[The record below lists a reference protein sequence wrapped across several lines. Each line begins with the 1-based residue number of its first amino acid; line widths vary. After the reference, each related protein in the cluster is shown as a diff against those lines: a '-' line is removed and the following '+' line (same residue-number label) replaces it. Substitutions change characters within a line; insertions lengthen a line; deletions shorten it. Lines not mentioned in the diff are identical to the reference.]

1 MTALK
6 KFAALAAVAAIG
18 GAAYLSGFGREAVDA
33 MQTRLAAAK
42 AERDVK
48 SGSTATLAPAVSVA
62 PVEVRDF
69 VETVL
74 VTGSLVPRDE
84 ILVSPEIEG
93 LRVLD
98 LKVDE
103 GDRVIKGQVLA
114 TLVADTLDAQLAQS
128 DAEMVRAD
136 AAIAR
141 AKSQIAEAEARA
153 KEAARALDRARPL
166 KKQGWIA
173 DSTVDQREAA
183 ARSSAAL
190 VVAAR
195 DALKVAEAE
204 KAQVAARRRELDWR
218 RGNVEVKSPADGIV
232 SRRTARVGGMA
243 VAAGEP
249 MFRIIARGEIE
260 LDAEVTEAQIL
271 KLKIGQPVVVTAGGG
286 VEANGKVRLISP
298 EINPA
303 TRLGKVRVFLG
314 ESPNLRIGAFAS
326 GTIETARAR
335 GRSVPVSAIGYS
347 GQGTTALAVIGDK
360 VQQRN
365 VVTGLTSDGYIEVKD
380 GLSEGEL
387 VVARAGTFLRDGDIV
402 RPVLPE
408 AGKVSEVK

>member
-18 GAAYLSGFGREAVDA
+18 AAAYLSGFGREAVDA

-62 PVEVRDF
+62 PVEIRDF

>member
-6 KFAALAAVAAIG
+6 KFAVLAVLAAIG
-18 GAAYLSGFGREAVDA
+18 AAAFVSGIGRNAIDAV
-33 MQTRLAAAK
+33 QTGVAAAK
-42 AERDVK
+42 PEKNGK
-48 SGSTATLAPAVSVA
+48 SEPATTLAPAVSVA

-98 LKVDE
+98 LNVDE
-103 GDRVIKGQVLA
+103 GDRVKKGQVLA

-128 DAEMVRAD
+128 DAEIVRAD

-141 AKSQIAEAEARA
+141 ATSQIAEAEARA
-153 KEAARALDRARPL
+153 REAARSLERAGPL

-173 DSTVDQREAA
+173 ESTVDQREAT
-183 ARSSAAL
+183 ARSSVAL
-190 VVAAR
+190 VAAAK

-218 RGNVEVKSPADGIV
+218 RGNVEVKSPADGII
-232 SRRTARVGGMA
+232 SRRTARIGGMA

-260 LDAEVTEAQIL
+260 LDAEVTEAQVL
-271 KLKIGQPVVVTAGGG
+271 KLKVDQPVVVVAGGG
-286 VEANGKVRLISP
+286 VEASGKVRLISP
-298 EINPA
+298 EINAA
-303 TRLGKVRVFLG
+303 TRLGKVRIFLG
-314 ESPNLRIGAFAS
+314 ENTDLRIGAFAS
-326 GTIETARAR
+326 GTIETARSR
-335 GRSVPVSAIGYS
+335 GRSIPVSAIGYS
-347 GQGTTALAVIGDK
+347 DQGTTALAVIGDK
-360 VQQRN
+360 VQQRT
-365 VVTGLTSDGYIEVKD
+365 VTTGLTSGGHIEIKD
-380 GLSEGEL
+380 GLNEGEL

-408 AGKVSEVK
+408 AGRLSEAQ

>member
-48 SGSTATLAPAVSVA
+48 SGSTVTLAPAVSVA